1 MVGNSSNSNGL
12 ILWITGVPG
21 VGKTELSDK
30 ITQELSNF
38 HAINVIQLDGDLLRL
53 ILNRT
58 EDSLDKER
66 KLLGTTYLRL
76 ATMLAQQN
84 QIVIVSTVA
93 QYREIFD
100 LIENSNS
107 SIQIINLTCTKE
119 IELLRNKDRGIN
131 SNNRKSILNSHNE
144 SAEPIIFPEK
154 TFHFQN
160 DNLNDLDN
168 ISKEL
173 VDLILEYK
181 WGHKQ
186 SSRKSIRMHTVN
198 YGFIENFKSEYWD
211 NYYASSP
218 ELKPSTFA
226 EFVMHNYVKPNSR
239 VIDYGCGNGRDA
251 FLFAQICTTLGLD
264 VSENA
269 ILANKKRA
277 TKTGKKKNLSFQLL
291 SQNSKLEKYFES
303 FSPNIFY
310 ARFVFHALNEQIENQ
325 ILKSISQRLPL
336 GGLLCAEMRTVNDPL
351 YFKGVKISKNER
363 IYGHY
368 RRFID
373 AKDFLKKLSD
383 LNFSIL
389 FSEESQGLSV
399 IGDDNPVL
407 LRIIAQQKS

>member
-30 ITQELSNF
+30 VTRELSNF

-58 EDSLDKER
+58 ADSLDKER

-84 QIVIVSTVA
+84 QVVIVSTVA

-107 SIQIINLTCTKE
+107 SIQVINLTCTKE
-119 IELLRNKDRGIN
+119 IELSRNKARGIN
-131 SNNRKSILNSHNE
+131 SNNAKSIFNSINE
-144 SAEPIIFPEK
+144 STNLIIFPKK

-160 DNLNDLDN
+160 NNLNDLDS

-173 VDLILEYK
+173 IDLILEYK
-181 WGHKQ
+181 RGHTH
-186 SSRKSIRMHTVN
+186 SPRKSIRMQTVN

-211 NYYASSP
+211 SYYASSP

-226 EFVMHNYVKPNSR
+226 EFVIHNYVKPNSR
-239 VIDYGCGNGRDA
+239 IIDYGCGNGRDA
-251 FLFAQICTTLGLD
+251 FLFAQVCRTLGVD

-269 ILANKKRA
+269 ISANKKRSA
-277 TKTGKKKNLSFQLL
+277 EIGKEKNLSFHHL
-291 SQNSKLEKYFES
+291 SEKSKLEKYLES

-310 ARFVFHALNEQIENQ
+310 ARFVFHSLNEETESQ

-351 YFKGVKISKNER
+351 YFKGIKISKNER

-407 LRIIAQQKS
+407 LRVIAQQKS